1 MFRLGSEDRIA
12 FPEATPDENMNGD
25 DRAGLIK
32 SEVPRSDVGEV
43 VHATAVATAPPP
55 PQAVQGYAVQGTVA
69 EPPLMLP
76 RPSAAGGMV
85 TGGGGGQRPPHVYTQ
100 QPGVP
105 IIIYA
110 QDPAASNPY
119 RDPPPSSHAS
129 LALPP
134 QYPGG
139 TGVGAGPPYGY
150 WRDGICDC
158 CSNLWPSCCCTCIF
172 HGAWVAAQISQKLG
186 YISFR
191 IVLVAYFCI
200 FIGTWFISGATNNA
214 LWLALPGGAVWLL
227 GIGLRLRFVRH
238 FAINTHGTVLEMC
251 NAACCCCCSLV
262 RPSRRLLHLAR
273 PPHLPPPAP
282 FHQAQMSRH
291 VMGYNKICDGDA
303 DPTPRDYYY
312 APAPGHGVVHPNV

>member
-1 MFRLGSEDRIA
+1 
-12 FPEATPDENMNGD
+12 MNGD

-43 VHATAVATAPPP
+43 VHATAVATASPPL
-55 PQAVQGYAVQGTVA
+55 QAVQGYAVQGTVA

-85 TGGGGGQRPPHVYTQ
+85 TGVGVGGQRPPHVYTQ

-119 RDPPPSSHAS
+119 RYPPPSSHAS

-134 QYPGG
+134 PQYPAG

-172 HGAWVAAQISQKLG
+172 HGAWLAAQISQKLG

-227 GIGLRLRFVRH
+227 GIALRLRFVRH
-238 FAINTHGTVLEMC
+238 FAINTHGTVLEVC

-262 RPSRRLLHLAR
+262 RPSRRLVDLDLD
-273 PPHLPPPAP
+273 PPTSP
-282 FHQAQMSRH
+282 
-291 VMGYNKICDGDA
+291 
-303 DPTPRDYYY
+303 PTPPSTRRKCR
-312 APAPGHGVVHPNV
+312 GT